1 MISLLHWFF
10 GLSVDLGQWLLLRRR
25 SLGLTQKQIAVELGV
40 TSQTVS
46 NWETS
51 KAIPT
56 LTIGQMKKLC
66 QLLQCTLDEIPSEG
80 EFVEL

>member
-10 GLSVDLGQWLLLRRR
+10 GLSIDLGQWLLLRRR
-25 SLGLTQKQIAVELGV
+25 ALGLTQKQIAVELGI

-56 LTIGQMKKLC
+56 LTIGQTKKALSAITM
-66 QLLQCTLDEIPSEG
+66 QAR
-80 EFVEL
+80 

>member
-1 MISLLHWFF
+1 MINLLNWVLRLKV
-10 GLSVDLGQWLLLRRR
+10 GLGEWLLLRRR
-25 SLGLTQKQIAVELGV
+25 SLGLTQKKLASELGV

-56 LTIGQMKKLC
+56 LTIGQTKKLC
-66 QLLQCTLDEIPSEG
+66 QLLQCQLDEIPSEDQ
-80 EFVEL
+80 

>member
-1 MISLLHWFF
+1 MINLLDLVFR
-10 GLSVDLGQWLLLRRR
+10 LKVDLGQWLLLRRR
-25 SLGLTQKQIAVELGV
+25 ELGLTQKQIASELRV

-56 LTIGQMKKLC
+56 LTIGQTKKLC
-66 QLLQCTLDEIPSEG
+66 HLLQCTLDEIPSEE
-80 EFVEL
+80 EF